1 MPQKLR
7 RALSAAVPHTIPIFA
22 GYVFLGMSYGILMKT
37 SGFPFWYPILTS
49 LFIFAGSMEFMTVN
63 LLLGDFDPLQAISIA
78 LMLGARHLFYGVS
91 MLEKYKGMGAKKFYL
106 IFGLTDETFSVNC
119 CLEPP
124 EDVDRSWLY
133 FFITLLDQSYWV
145 LGAALGGIFGSFL
158 TFNTEGLDF
167 VMTALFAVIFLEHM
181 LSDKDKTSAWIGMAM
196 SILALLIFKADGFMI
211 PAMLL
216 ILGALL
222 LLPKKKEEKA

>member
-1 MPQKLR
+1 MDQTLR
-7 RALSAAVPHTIPIFA
+7 RSFRAAFPHTIPIFA

-37 SGFPFWYPILTS
+37 SGFPFWYPIVTS

-63 LLLGDFDPLQAISIA
+63 ILLGGFDPLQAISIA
-78 LMLGARHLFYGVS
+78 LMLGARHLFYGIS
-91 MLEKYKGMGAKKFYL
+91 MLEKYKGMGMKKLYL

-119 CLEPP
+119 VTDPP
-124 EDVDRSWLY
+124 EDVDRGWFY

-145 LGAALGGIFGSFL
+145 LGAALGGILGSFL

-167 VMTALFAVIFLEHM
+167 VMMALFAVIFLEHM
-181 LSDKDKTSAWIGMAM
+181 LSGKDKTSAWVGMAM
-196 SILALLIFKADGFMI
+196 STQALLVFKAEGFMI

-222 LLPKKKEEKA
+222 LLPKKKEVAA

>member
-1 MPQKLR
+1 
-7 RALSAAVPHTIPIFA
+7 
-22 GYVFLGMSYGILMKT
+22 
-37 SGFPFWYPILTS
+37 
-49 LFIFAGSMEFMTVN
+49 
-63 LLLGDFDPLQAISIA
+63 
-78 LMLGARHLFYGVS
+78 
-91 MLEKYKGMGAKKFYL
+91 MLEKYKGMGTKKLYL

-119 CLEPP
+119 VTDPP
-124 EDVDRSWLY
+124 EDMDRGWFY

-145 LGAALGGIFGSFL
+145 LGAALGGILGSFL

-181 LSDKDKTSAWIGMAM
+181 LSGKDKTSAWVGMAM
-196 SILALLIFKADGFMI
+196 SILALLVFKAEGFMI

-222 LLPKKKEEKA
+222 LLPKKKEVAA